1 MSNSVMRLADEPG
14 WFLRIADEPAWFRAF
29 VVGIAIGSAVGWYV
43 ALKRVEAVLGADA
56 MERFKEAE
64 RARFEAERARF
75 ANPS

>member
-1 MSNSVMRLADEPG
+1 MRPEHDPAWFLRLADEPG
-14 WFLRIADEPAWFRAF
+14 WFVAF
-29 VVGIAIGSAVGWYV
+29 VAGIAIGSAVGAYV
-43 ALKRVEAVLGADA
+43 VLKRVEAVLGAGA